1 MSCKAIAIGLAIVM
15 YVSSAHAWDDEGHM
29 IVAAIAWK
37 NLDAASRA
45 RTSQLL
51 RLNPDYAKWIADIA
65 PDRRDEIAFVTA
77 STWPDAIKRDP
88 GYIFDGDAPSDPAAA
103 QNIGYGDHYQHRYWH
118 YIDVPFSMD
127 GTPLVQPATPNAETQ
142 IELFEAS
149 LRSGSLSDDVKS
161 YDLVWLEHLV
171 GDVHQPLHATSRFSR
186 QFPAGD
192 RGGNLVALCEKP
204 CRDELHAF
212 WDNVLGTSKSPMTAI
227 AEANRIAVAADKE
240 AAISDD
246 RVWIGESFEAAR
258 QDVYAAPV
266 GAGAGPFQLDDRY
279 QQAARAVAQR
289 RVALA
294 GARLAN
300 LIKANLR

>member
-1 MSCKAIAIGLAIVM
+1 
-15 YVSSAHAWDDEGHM
+15 
-29 IVAAIAWK
+29 
-37 NLDAASRA
+37 
-45 RTSQLL
+45 
-51 RLNPDYAKWIADIA
+51 
-65 PDRRDEIAFVTA
+65 
-77 STWPDAIKRDP
+77 
-88 GYIFDGDAPSDPAAA
+88 
-103 QNIGYGDHYQHRYWH
+103 
-118 YIDVPFSMD
+118 MD

-186 QFPAGD
+186 RFPAGD

-212 WDNVLGTSKSPMTAI
+212 WDNVLGTSKDPMTAI
-227 AEANRIAVAADKE
+227 AEANRMAAGADEEAV
-240 AAISDD
+240 ISDD
-246 RVWIGESFEAAR
+246 RIWIEESFEAAR
-258 QDVYAAPV
+258 QYVYTAPV

-279 QQAARAVAQR
+279 QQAARVVAQQ

>member
-1 MSCKAIAIGLAIVM
+1 MNCKAIAIALAIVM
-15 YVSSAHAWDDEGHM
+15 YISSAQAWDDEGHM

-45 RTSQLL
+45 RASQLL
-51 RLNPDYAKWIADIA
+51 RLNPDYAKWIADVA
-65 PDRRDEIAFVTA
+65 PDQRDEIAFVTA

-88 GYIFDGDAPSDPAAA
+88 GYIFDGDAPSDPTAA
-103 QNIGYGDHYQHRYWH
+103 QNIGYSDHYQHRYWH
-118 YIDVPFSMD
+118 YIDVPLSMD
-127 GTPLVQPATPNAETQ
+127 GTLLVPPATPNAETQ

-192 RGGNLVALCEKP
+192 RGGNLVALCERP

-212 WDNVLGTSKSPMTAI
+212 WDNVLGTSKAPMTAI
-227 AEANRIAVAADKE
+227 AEANRMAVAADKE
-240 AAISDD
+240 VAISDD
-246 RVWIGESFEAAR
+246 RVWIEESFEVAR
-258 QDVYAAPV
+258 QYVYAAPV

-279 QQAARAVAQR
+279 QQAARMVAQQ